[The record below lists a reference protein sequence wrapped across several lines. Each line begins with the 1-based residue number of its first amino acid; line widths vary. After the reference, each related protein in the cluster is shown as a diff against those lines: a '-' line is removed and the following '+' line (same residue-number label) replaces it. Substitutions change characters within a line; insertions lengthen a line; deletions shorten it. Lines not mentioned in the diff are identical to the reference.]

1 MHNNTKTHIFSH
13 FNRFL
18 APPHPTWQS
27 KTSRNRVHN
36 FLYNEQFRS
45 PGGIR
50 LNIGSGSKRFDPKT
64 FNLDLFAGRDVDI
77 QGDALHLPVK
87 TESVESIVCAG
98 VLEHLSDPHQALSE
112 IHRVLKLGGK
122 IFIETPFMQTVHASP
137 EDFYRWTPDGLRQ
150 IMRAFEVKEIEVVAG
165 PASALAWQFQETMAM
180 LFSMHNEV
188 LYKIGLRTFGWL
200 AVPISWLDVFLE
212 RNPMA
217 WHAASGF
224 ALLAEKRM
232 KEKG

>member
-1 MHNNTKTHIFSH
+1 MGLNINYWLRKW
-13 FNRFL
+13 L
-18 APPHPTWQS
+18 APTHPTWQS
-27 KTSRNRVHN
+27 KASINRVHK
-36 FLYNEQFRS
+36 FLYNEQLRS

-50 LNIGSGSKRFDPKT
+50 LNIGSGSKRFDPKP
-64 FNLDLFAGRDVDI
+64 FNLDLFSGQDVDI
-77 QGDALHLPVK
+77 KGDALHLPVK
-87 TESVESIVCAG
+87 TESVESIVCTG
-98 VLEHLSDPHQALSE
+98 VLEHVADPRKALSE
-112 IHRVLKLGGK
+112 IYRVLKFGGR

-150 IMRAFEVKEIEVVAG
+150 IMCAFEVIVIEVVAG

-180 LFSMHNEV
+180 LFSMNNEV
-188 LYKIGLRTFGWL
+188 LYKIGLRVFGWL
-200 AVPISWLDVFLE
+200 AVPISWLDVLLE

-217 WHAASGF
+217 WQAASGF